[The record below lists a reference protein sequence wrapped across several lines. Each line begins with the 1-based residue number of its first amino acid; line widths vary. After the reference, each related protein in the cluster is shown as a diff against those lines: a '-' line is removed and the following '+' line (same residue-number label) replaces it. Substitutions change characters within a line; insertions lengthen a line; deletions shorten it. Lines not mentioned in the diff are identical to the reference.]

1 MEKAI
6 LEINLL
12 EQKIASNNKRIE
24 KKYNLIIRKFD
35 AYCTHQHVT
44 VMDEI
49 SWMSESGYSAI
60 ELLEYID
67 DHYDELECALN
78 GDEYKEPKKHDR
90 YFCLDCK
97 LRKIVDY
104 ENSTLVCTKCG
115 VFEYHPV
122 HVQSYNHT
130 MRYSRR
136 KCIYKRSDNFKVIL
150 DQFFYGGKQFVPD
163 EIMKTIRD
171 EIHDET
177 NILYNYT
184 IPLTIPIL
192 ECILRRNKMM
202 KYKNSIYFIYFKLKG
217 QPLPYITITE
227 KDMMLNIFNI
237 VSTIY
242 DKYKPNDRKSF
253 LNYSFVLKQILIVLG
268 KNDYAKYI
276 PPLKTNKK
284 QKELERIWELITKD
298 PEWVAALQKRKIV

>member
-1 MEKAI
+1 M
-6 LEINLL
+6 LF
-12 EQKIASNNKRIE
+12 IE
-24 KKYNLIIRKFD
+24 EVSR
-35 AYCTHQHVT
+35 
-44 VMDEI
+44 
-49 SWMSESGYSAI
+49 MSKCGCSDM
-60 ELLEYID
+60 ELLEYINE
-67 DHYDELECALN
+67 HFDEIECELN

-90 YFCLDCK
+90 YFCMDCK

-104 ENSTLVCTKCG
+104 ERSILVCTKCG
-115 VFEYHPV
+115 VFEYYPV

-136 KCIYKRSDNFKVIL
+136 KCIYKRYDNFKTIL
-150 DQFFYGGKQFVPD
+150 DQFFYGGNKVVPD
-163 EIMKTIRD
+163 DAMETIRD
-171 EIHDET
+171 EICNRD

-192 ECILRRNKMM
+192 ECILKRNKMM
-202 KYKNSIYFIYFKLKG
+202 KYKNSIYFIYFKLKS

-227 KDMMLNIFNI
+227 KDMMLNMFNV
-237 VSTIY
+237 VSKIY
-242 DKYKPNDRKSF
+242 DKYKPKGRKSF
-253 LNYSFVLKQILIVLG
+253 LNYSFVLKKLLIVLG

-276 PPLKTNKK
+276 PQLKTNSK